1 MLQARSK
8 VIRSGQARK
17 VGVVFQKGMDFQVK
31 VYQKLMNWLKIN
43 GIQRNKRVVDSVL
56 LSKGPFWKS
65 K

>member
-1 MLQARSK
+1 M
-8 VIRSGQARK
+8 
-17 VGVVFQKGMDFQVK
+17 GVVFQTGVGFSSKGLSK
-31 VYQKLMNWLKIN
+31 INKLAKN